1 MVVLDYLQH
10 IIHNNGLSGF
20 FSFCCFSVV
29 FSFFICP
36 SHGVT
41 QDVLA
46 TICSQ
51 TQNQEYSIG
60 LLQSDPRTSSADIPL
75 LSLTS
80 LELAIHQADEN
91 YHTFVQY
98 KKNSTRKALSG
109 SFGNCVTIYQD
120 MRDKLQADHQLSQ
133 QRQFEK
139 ITNLGG
145 LTTLAYNCDNGL
157 PFSPPTASITEDML
171 LTLQTAIYVNEY
183 VQSTP
188 ESNV

>member
-1 MVVLDYLQH
+1 MVFPAFLVSAAFLLF
-10 IIHNNGLSGF
+10 SPF
-20 FSFCCFSVV
+20 FT
-29 FSFFICP
+29 CP

-51 TQNQEYSIG
+51 TQNQEYCIG
-60 LLQSDPRTSSADIPL
+60 LLQSDPRTSSAGISL
-75 LSLTS
+75 LSLIS
-80 LELAIHQADEN
+80 LELAIHQAHEN
-91 YHTFVQY
+91 YQTFVQY
-98 KKNSTRKALSG
+98 KKKKKKKKKNSTRKGLSG

-120 MRDKLQADHQLSQ
+120 MRDKVQADHQLSQ

-145 LTTLAYNCDNGL
+145 FTTLAYNCENGL